1 MISGDQLLLCVA
13 SRSILLQLI
22 ESNAITATLFT
33 NAILPRIIVGDFDE
47 WSAVVFGVSGAE
59 DVKIPSRK
67 PVCGSTAHHPAGSS
81 SSQLVVSRR
90 SSCSLLSILLLLL
103 HQLTKVNILPPPA
116 LDALSW

>member
-1 MISGDQLLLCVA
+1 LLCIA
-13 SRSILLQLI
+13 SRSIGLLQLI

-67 PVCGSTAHHPAGSS
+67 PVCGSAHHPAGSS